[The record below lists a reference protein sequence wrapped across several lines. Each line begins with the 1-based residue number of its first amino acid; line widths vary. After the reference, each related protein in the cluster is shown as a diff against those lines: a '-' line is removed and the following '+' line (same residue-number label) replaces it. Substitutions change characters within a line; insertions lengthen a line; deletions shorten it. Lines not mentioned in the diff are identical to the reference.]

1 MGRQL
6 IKKFVRQLLTYV
18 DVYLNNYLVSY
29 SVNSQVNYTGSTAE
43 QTCRTELSVQT
54 RQYVK
59 SLATFRE
66 CQVDMEREVFD
77 GVEKEYLLVAHSRS
91 VGSEVSSQTAGRA
104 IVFSGSA
111 NQR

>member
-6 IKKFVRQLLTYV
+6 IKKFVRQLLTYI
-18 DVYLNNYLVSY
+18 DTYSNNYLISY
-29 SVNSQVNYTGSTAE
+29 SVNSQVNYTGSTVE

-54 RQYVK
+54 RQYVT

-66 CQVDMEREVFD
+66 CQVDIEREVFD

-104 IVFSGSA
+104 IAVSSSA